1 MRKNRHPVVS
11 VLLCGLLLFESVVH
25 GASGQG
31 SANASTS
38 STATAQSG
46 GDRARW
52 LADHRAWREYQRL
65 HPTSVFSF
73 EQLSSIF
80 AEQRDIERAVEAFT
94 ITQELSARWRD
105 ALTRAAQETEID
117 SLFADIVE
125 VQEAYD
131 ELAAEYKRL
140 AEDANSRGAGLFGMV
155 ASLAVNFVVSAIP
168 GVGPVLGASVASG
181 FNKALDG
188 GNLGEV
194 LFAMGLAAGASFVA
208 QEVSEAIL
216 ADAQPMTDGSPGPSQ
231 AALNRARAGATA
243 AAFPVVQVGTEFE
256 RALFA
261 VSSRTF
267 SPAALAAASETR
279 PRLTVVHAA
288 PDLDQVLG
296 NAFRRLAAD
305 LSGAGSAPV
314 PSTRSDAFVG
324 MAQARHTRSL
334 SDRAWSAKQIS
345 GDFRPALS
353 GDALLTIHAD
363 ERQLGRLLEAYEI
376 ERDLIARAR
385 RGLERAA
392 REAEA
397 INLSADREE
406 AIRAY
411 EELFAE
417 YKQLQEDIQ
426 NRGGGLFGAICGVVG
441 SIVGTMLGGPL
452 LGAAFAGAI
461 GTMANGGNVG
471 EALVSAGFNAGATYA
486 YSVVVPGLHNVL
498 AGSPAD
504 DGGQTSLN
512 EMIDEELAQEIESF
526 YTDPVLESTG
536 DDAPASGAGAMRA
549 AVGHEA
555 PSPVPGGGAS
565 PTPVEPPRVDEA
577 PLSPTAKPTADESTL
592 DAAIEAGVSVR
603 VQSKK
608 WRDAWRGA
616 DEHAGPTIGPRPP
629 LTGWQ
634 VAYLQSF
641 GIDPGD
647 PMFNHET
654 FDVLI
659 SLTPSDI
666 DYLNFYDKKKES
678 IHNLRTIQENLIN
691 GRAAVN
697 EFLRDLRIRSEEARQ
712 QRRYRRR

>member
-11 VLLCGLLLFESVVH
+11 VLLCGLLVVESVVH

-31 SANASTS
+31 SANASS

-65 HPTSVFSF
+65 HLTSVFSF

-80 AEQRDIERAVEAFT
+80 ADQRAIEHAIEAFT
-94 ITQELSARWRD
+94 ITQELSGRWRD
-105 ALTRAAQETEID
+105 AQARASQETEID
-117 SLFADIVE
+117 SLFTDIVE
-125 VQEAYD
+125 VQEAYE

-140 AEDANSRGAGLFGMV
+140 AEDANSRGAGLLGMV

-168 GVGPVLGASVASG
+168 GAGPVLGASVASG
-181 FNKALDG
+181 FNKALNG

-231 AALNRARAGATA
+231 ATLNRAGAGATA

-261 VSSRTF
+261 VSSRSF

-279 PRLTVVHAA
+279 PWPTVVHAA

-296 NAFRRLAAD
+296 NALRRLAAAD
-305 LSGAGSAPV
+305 LSGAGSAPA
-314 PSTRSDAFVG
+314 PPTRSDAFVG
-324 MAQARHTRSL
+324 TAQTRHTRSL

-376 ERDLIARAR
+376 ERDLLARAR

-411 EELFAE
+411 EDLLAK

-461 GTMANGGNVG
+461 GTMANGGKVG
-471 EALVSAGFNAGATYA
+471 EALVSAGFNTGATYA
-486 YSVVVPGLHNVL
+486 YSVVVPALRDVL
-498 AGSPAD
+498 AGPPGSA
-504 DGGQTSLN
+504 L
-512 EMIDEELAQEIESF
+512 IDEEFARELDEEIVRALDEEFARELETPPALDALDARATGVSPAEDAVIFDRVLLASNSDDWLAEVPYMRDRRDAFYNKLSPDTQEALQSI
-526 YTDPVLESTG
+526 
-536 DDAPASGAGAMRA
+536 A
-549 AVGHEA
+549 ANADVVKVIKVGHRLGTLVESGRDGVLWFLPNFMVNSA
-555 PSPVPGGGAS
+555 LPSGEVLDS
-565 PTPVEPPRVDEA
+565 VMTQLV
-577 PLSPTAKPTADESTL
+577 AK
-592 DAAIEAGVSVR
+592 AAIERLVPLLEKR
-603 VQSKK
+603 
-608 WRDAWRGA
+608 
-616 DEHAGPTIGPRPP
+616 TRP
-629 LTGWQ
+629 
-634 VAYLQSF
+634 AF
-641 GIDPGD
+641 
-647 PMFNHET
+647 ET
-654 FDVLI
+654 RFI
-659 SLTPSDI
+659 EKAIEKYEPI
-666 DYLNFYDKKKES
+666 M
-678 IHNLRTIQENLIN
+678 
-691 GRAAVN
+691 
-697 EFLRDLRIRSEEARQ
+697 
-712 QRRYRRR
+712 RRNR